1 MFHGRGG
8 DANTIRRLADDSD
21 SDEEKNVPS
30 KWEEPVTTKV
40 TSTSQQNSM
49 TTKQTPD
56 SNIKTGNKRPL
67 SSQVS
72 VLLKCFGAL
81 WSFY

>member
-8 DANTIRRLADDSD
+8 DASTIRRLADDSD

-40 TSTSQQNSM
+40 TPTSQHNSM

-56 SNIKTGNKRPL
+56 NNNNNIKTGNKRPL

-72 VLLKCFGAL
+72 
-81 WSFY
+81 